1 VRATMGSIVVEPE
14 LPANCPLGKGV
25 DFSRPCLFDLKKQK
39 PNKTVDI
46 GKDGLSLSL
55 DAKGRV

>member
-1 VRATMGSIVVEPE
+1 MGSIAVEPE
-14 LPANCPLGKGV
+14 LLDDFPLAKGV

-39 PNKTVDI
+39 PDKTIDI
-46 GKDGLSLSL
+46 GRDGLSLSL

>member
-1 VRATMGSIVVEPE
+1 MKSSDVESE
-14 LPANCPLGKGV
+14 LPDGSLMGQGI
-25 DFSRPCLFDLKKQK
+25 DFSRPQLFDLNKHK

-55 DAKGRV
+55 DAKGRVC

>member
-1 VRATMGSIVVEPE
+1 MGGIAVEPE
-14 LPANCPLGKGV
+14 LLDNCPLGKGV

-39 PNKTVDI
+39 PDKTVDI